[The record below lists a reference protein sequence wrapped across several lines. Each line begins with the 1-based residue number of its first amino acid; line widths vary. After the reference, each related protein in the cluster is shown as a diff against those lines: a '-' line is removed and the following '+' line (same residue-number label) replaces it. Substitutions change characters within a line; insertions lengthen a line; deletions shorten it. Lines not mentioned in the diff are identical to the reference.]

1 MLISVLVTLIVI
13 GVLMWL
19 VNEYIPMAISIKKI
33 FNVVSVIAVVCWLIN
48 VFGYSGT
55 CLTGFFCSHIL
66 FSPLL

>member
-48 VFGYSGT
+48 VFGLLHY
-55 CLTGFFCSHIL
+55 LQHIKM
-66 FSPLL
+66 